1 LVKAV
6 LEPGYSVV
14 VEHKDIPKP
23 KSWKRNKHTFFVYR
37 KRFAGHASETT
48 EVMTHPLLQTVASHA
63 RYPLTQCPTQ
73 CDLRLWPAFFIWKKN
88 VEVVLRKLTEDTPET
103 VPAPRQTGVPPT
115 SIAAGFPDIPAEV
128 QALLMLEGATVTD
141 LDMDDDPLGFDSDE
155 AGNYAPLP
163 SNHAVHH
170 RPALT
175 PDPTV
180 LSPSPTIPVLPV
192 LANGTPDTTSTEPP
206 PVTADPTPPEPPPVT
221 PAARNATA
229 TITHLQAQ
237 VPHDAKRAAKTALKK
252 HNQAVDRTYNAAVKK
267 RRTELCL
274 DLGASIVT
282 PDVRKPPTRGTKRK
296 CTTRVMPAPP
306 TMHPLTPPVPPPR
319 IPVPGEVCAHGSTWL
334 DLLQL
339 DHVRYHSHPGQ
350 YLHGKHCIQCQTPI
364 ANVVAKK
371 PLVYYCTHDFRAYN
385 LDSADASLTPCHVV
399 VCPTCYVSAMDDCG
413 TSRRRRRS

>member
-1 LVKAV
+1 
-6 LEPGYSVV
+6 
-14 VEHKDIPKP
+14 
-23 KSWKRNKHTFFVYR
+23 
-37 KRFAGHASETT
+37 
-48 EVMTHPLLQTVASHA
+48 
-63 RYPLTQCPTQ
+63 
-73 CDLRLWPAFFIWKKN
+73 

-103 VPAPRQTGVPPT
+103 VPAPRQTGGPQT

-128 QALLMLEGATVTD
+128 QALLMLDAGATVTD

-155 AGNYAPLP
+155 AGNYASIP
-163 SNHAVHH
+163 SDHAVNH
-170 RPALT
+170 RTALT
-175 PDPTV
+175 PDPPV
-180 LSPSPTIPVLPV
+180 PSPAPTIPVLPV
-192 LANGTPDTTSTEPP
+192 LANVTTDPTPTEPP
-206 PVTADPTPPEPPPVT
+206 PVTPTT
-221 PAARNATA
+221 RNATA

-237 VPHDAKRAAKTALKK
+237 VPHDAKRAAEAALKK

-267 RRTELCL
+267 RRTDLCL
-274 DLGASIVT
+274 DLGASIIT
-282 PDVRKPPTRGTKRK
+282 PEVRKPPTRGTKRK
-296 CTTRVMPAPP
+296 RTTRVMPAPS

-350 YLHGKHCIQCQTPI
+350 YLHGKHCTKCQTPI
-364 ANVVAKK
+364 ATVVAKK

-385 LDSADASLTPCHVV
+385 LDAADASLTPCHVV